1 MNILRKIFN
10 KYTITLAVFLFFL
23 FLGEK
28 HNLRQRAKYKHE
40 IEELEKEI
48 EYYKS
53 ETEKINERLKEL
65 TLENENLERFAREQ
79 YLMKN
84 PDEDVYVIR
93 DKGQGSRVK
102 D

>member
-10 KYTITLAVFLFFL
+10 KYTITIAVFLFFM

-28 HNLRQRAKYKHE
+28 HNVRQRAKYKHE
-40 IEELEKEI
+40 IEELKKEI
-48 EYYKS
+48 EFYKA
-53 ETEKINERLKEL
+53 ETEKMNERLKEL
-65 TLENENLERFAREQ
+65 TLENENLEKFAREE

-93 DKGQGSRVK
+93 DEGQGSGVG